1 MAVDRA
7 VSSHHT
13 VWIHNDQ
20 HRAVAE
26 RYAVDGDRVVCFG
39 DRGLAAIPDGSQ
51 VWASVHEIAGGAALA
66 SFSAV
71 VRPLAFDEVPAGA
84 LAELLD
90 HVSLGRT
97 SDEVAAQMDA
107 QRHRRIIELVL

>member
-13 VWIHNDQ
+13 VWIHDER
-20 HRAVAE
+20 HRAVPE
-26 RYAVDGDRVVCFG
+26 RYAVDGDRIVCFG

-51 VWASVHEIAGGAALA
+51 VWASVHEIAGGAALE

-71 VRPLAFDEVPAGA
+71 VRQLAFDEIPVGA

-97 SDEVAAQMDA
+97 SDEVAAQMEA

>member
-13 VWIHNDQ
+13 VWIHDER
-20 HRAVAE
+20 HRAVPE
-26 RYAVDGDRVVCFG
+26 RYAVDGDRIVCFG

-51 VWASVHEIAGGAALA
+51 VWASVHEIAGGAALE

-71 VRPLAFDEVPAGA
+71 VRQLAFDEIPVGA

-97 SDEVAAQMDA
+97 SDEVAAQMEA
-107 QRHRRIIELVL
+107 ERHRRIIELVL

>member
-13 VWIHNDQ
+13 VWIHDER
-20 HRAVAE
+20 HRAVPE
-26 RYAVDGDRVVCFG
+26 RYAVDGDRLVCFG

-51 VWASVHEIAGGAALA
+51 VWASVHEIAGGAALE

-71 VRPLAFDEVPAGA
+71 VRQLAFDEIPVGA

-97 SDEVAAQMDA
+97 SDEVAAQMEA

>member
-13 VWIHNDQ
+13 VWIHDER
-20 HRAVAE
+20 HRAVPE

-39 DRGLAAIPDGSQ
+39 DRGLAKIPDGSQ

-71 VRPLAFDEVPAGA
+71 VRQLAFDEIPAGA

-97 SDEVAAQMDA
+97 SDEVAAQMEA
-107 QRHRRIIELVL
+107 QGHRRIIELVL